1 MSPLT
6 VGILGAGKLGTV
18 TARLA
23 IAAGH
28 RVLIAGSGDPERIA
42 LIVDVLAPGAE
53 AVRGAEVLEASD
65 VVVMALPLGN
75 LGSIPSDALAGK
87 TVIDAMNYWWE
98 IDGERSDL
106 TDDAVSTSE
115 IVQRHL
121 AGARVV
127 KALNHMGYHDLD
139 DGPASPGTPGRK
151 AIAVAAD
158 DHEARDVVER
168 LIDSLGFDTVSAGSL
183 HDSIN
188 LQPHSA
194 AFGANATASELT
206 EILREFPRTERGQW
220 VARARAGILV

>member
-1 MSPLT
+1 MSTT

-53 AVRGAEVLEASD
+53 AVTGARVLEESD
-65 VVVMALPLGN
+65 VVLLALPLGN
-75 LGSIPSDALAGK
+75 LDSIPRDALAGK

-98 IDGERSDL
+98 IDGERPDL

-139 DGPASPGTPGRK
+139 DGPLPAGSPGRK

-158 DHEARDVVER
+158 NHEAQTQVEQ
-168 LIDSLGFDTVSAGSL
+168 LVDSLGFDTISAGSL
-183 HDSIN
+183 HQSIN

-194 AFGANATASELT
+194 AFGANATAAELT
-206 EILREFPRTERGQW
+206 QILREFPQTERGQQ
-220 VARARAGILV
+220 VATARAGVLV